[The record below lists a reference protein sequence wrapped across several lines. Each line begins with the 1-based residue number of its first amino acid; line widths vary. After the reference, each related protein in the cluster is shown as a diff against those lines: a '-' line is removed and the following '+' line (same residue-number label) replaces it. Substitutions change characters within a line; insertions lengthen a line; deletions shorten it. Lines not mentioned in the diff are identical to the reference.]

1 MIGPSRA
8 VWKEWTAW
16 LQGESSLDFRLYNY
30 TFEDMQ
36 RRMRQQA
43 AHGVTIQWIIERNQF
58 ARTGDWFLALQ
69 KQFAWQPSF
78 QLQADDNLHVE
89 FQHAKTFVWEKHFI
103 IQTANSTYSSFN
115 ANREA
120 FFFGEDIGIVA
131 TLRALFSA
139 DWAGESL
146 YSVKMDP
153 DIVVCPVNCR
163 SRVESLLQQAQQSIV
178 MYEQYIDDPHIQS
191 ILVKKHAEGVNMR
204 IILGASET
212 GNSAA
217 TTQFLKTLS
226 SSVKFQPKPY
236 VHAKVI
242 LIDNQFLLIGSMNI
256 SATSLDKNRE
266 IGILLLDP
274 KQIRTVLYPFE
285 KDRAKSN

>member
-1 MIGPSRA
+1 M
-8 VWKEWTAW
+8 
-16 LQGESSLDFRLYNY
+16 
-30 TFEDMQ
+30 
-36 RRMRQQA
+36 
-43 AHGVTIQWIIERNQF
+43 
-58 ARTGDWFLALQ
+58 
-69 KQFAWQPSF
+69 
-78 QLQADDNLHVE
+78 
-89 FQHAKTFVWEKHFI
+89 
-103 IQTANSTYSSFN
+103 
-115 ANREA
+115 
-120 FFFGEDIGIVA
+120 A